1 MIIPPDTYQQLF
13 PAHAGMTRQPAGR
26 RWSADP
32 VPRTSDGQLTVG
44 PPVDETSR
52 AAIRRWRSAAAFRI
66 EASDVPAETNISR
79 AAQELLVSL
88 ARRGRCDT
96 LAAQSTQ
103 RWGTYIRHIQSRLLS
118 WVRCPPGVVRLA
130 AAVHAHRQPDHSIGE
145 GPAAWSGRGP
155 SDPTAHRSAVAA
167 ADTCDASTA
176 ARNPATPAAVLA
188 RLASDRSHQVRLAV
202 AANPNTSQTTR
213 AHLSAD
219 SRSDVRCEIAGNRSC
234 GPALC
239 AQIASDPD
247 WEVLVALAVNPNCG
261 SVALKRLAL
270 SSFKWARAGAAAHP
284 DCPAQVLAE
293 LASDSD
299 SDIRVLVAGNS
310 ACPETTLKHLERDPF
325 DYVRDAAAETLRA
338 VLDSCSLSPG

>member
-1 MIIPPDTYQQLF
+1 MGL
-13 PAHAGMTRQPAGR
+13 
-26 RWSADP
+26 
-32 VPRTSDGQLTVG
+32 
-44 PPVDETSR
+44 PVDETSR
-52 AAIRRWRSAAAFRI
+52 AAIRKWRSAAAFRI

-79 AAQELLVSL
+79 AAQELLASL

-118 WVRCPPGVVRLA
+118 WRRCPPSVVRLS
-130 AAVHAHRQPDHSIGE
+130 AAVHARRSGPSIGE

-155 SDPTAHRSAVAA
+155 NDPMAHRSVAA
-167 ADTCDASTA
+167 AAGTSDASTA

-188 RLASDRSHQVRLAV
+188 RLASDRNYQVRLAV

-219 SRSDVRCEIAGNRSC
+219 SRHDVRCEIAGNRSC
-234 GPALC
+234 SPTLF
-239 AQIASDPD
+239 AQIASDPY

-270 SSFKWARAGAAAHP
+270 RSFKGARSGAAAHP

-293 LASDSD
+293 LANDTDSD
-299 SDIRVLVAGNS
+299 VRVVVAGNS
-310 ACPETTLKHLERDPF
+310 ACPETTLKRLERDPF
-325 DYVRDAAAETLRA
+325 DYVRAAAAETLRA
-338 VLDSCSLSPG
+338 ALDPCSQQRQEPPLQQDSKRRPAVLT

>member
-1 MIIPPDTYQQLF
+1 M
-13 PAHAGMTRQPAGR
+13 
-26 RWSADP
+26 
-32 VPRTSDGQLTVG
+32 
-44 PPVDETSR
+44 DETSR

-96 LAAQSTQ
+96 LAAQSAQ
-103 RWGTYIRHIQSRLLS
+103 RWGTYIRYIQSGLLS
-118 WVRCPPGVVRLA
+118 WVRCPPGVVRLS
-130 AAVHAHRQPDHSIGE
+130 AAVHARRPGRSIGE

-155 SDPTAHRSAVAA
+155 SDPMAHRSVVAA
-167 ADTCDASTA
+167 ASTGDASKA

-188 RLASDRSHQVRLAV
+188 RLASDRNYQVRLAV

-213 AHLSAD
+213 AHLAAD
-219 SRSDVRCEIAGNRSC
+219 SRSDVRREIAGNRSC
-234 GPALC
+234 SPALC
-239 AQIASDPD
+239 AQIASDHY

-270 SSFKWARAGAAAHP
+270 SSFKSARSGAATHP

-293 LASDSD
+293 LANDSD
-299 SDIRVLVAGNS
+299 SDIRVAVAGNS
-310 ACPETTLKHLERDPF
+310 ACPETTLKRLERDPF
-325 DYVRDAAAETLRA
+325 SYVRAAAAETLRA
-338 VLDSCSLSPG
+338 APDSCSLSPG

>member
-1 MIIPPDTYQQLF
+1 
-13 PAHAGMTRQPAGR
+13 MTRSLIGAPYALP
-26 RWSADP
+26 P
-32 VPRTSDGQLTVG
+32 VPRPRRDGQLTVG

-52 AAIRRWRSAAAFRI
+52 AAIRRWRSSAAFRI
-66 EASDVPAETNISR
+66 ETSDVPAETNISR

-103 RWGTYIRHIQSRLLS
+103 RSETYTRYIQPGLLS
-118 WVRCPPGVVRLA
+118 WGRCPPSVVRLS
-130 AAVHAHRQPDHSIGE
+130 AAVHARRSGHSIGE

-155 SDPTAHRSAVAA
+155 SDPMAHRSVVAA
-167 ADTCDASTA
+167 AGRSDGRSDGISDGRRA

-188 RLASDRSHQVRLAV
+188 RLASDRNYQVRLAV
-202 AANPNTSQTTR
+202 AANPNTSQATR
-213 AHLSAD
+213 AHLAAD

-234 GPALC
+234 SPALF

-270 SSFKWARAGAAAHP
+270 SSFKGARSRAAAHP

-293 LASDSD
+293 LANDSD
-299 SDIRVLVAGNS
+299 SDIRVAVAGNS
-310 ACPETTLKHLERDPF
+310 ACPETTLKRLELDPF
-325 DYVRDAAAETLRA
+325 SYVRAAAAATLRA
-338 VLDSCSLSPG
+338 ALDSCSLSPG